1 MSLKDLTLEDL
12 AIGQVFESGSVMVT
26 AEDIMRFAGEFDPQ
40 PFHTDPEAAKGLFF
54 GGLVASGWHTAA
66 LTMRLLVSSLP
77 LAGGLIGAGIDELRW
92 PRPTYPGDILRV
104 RSEVIELRPSKGR
117 PDRGM
122 GKARCTTFNQRGED
136 VQILVPNLVLM
147 RRV

>member
-12 AIGQVFESGSVMVT
+12 AIGQVFESSSVMVT

-66 LTMRLLVSSLP
+66 LTMRLLAGSLP

-92 PRPTYPGDILRV
+92 PRPTYPGDVLRV
-104 RSEVIELRPSKGR
+104 RSEVIELRPSKSR